1 MKNQLL
7 KPKKEG
13 GEKMKKT
20 LLLTA
25 LVVLFAVPVM
35 AASGIKS
42 TKHNLGTTGT
52 AYTAYGATNTSQICV
67 FCHTPHNATQAVP
80 LWNRN
85 NPGGTFQLYTSSPTL
100 NINGADRGPL
110 ASESISMFCLSCHDG
125 ATGIGSAVV
134 RPPDGIPL
142 TRGADPAWVMKNVP
156 AKLGTDL
163 SNDHPVNFSI
173 DLVITGGDRGS
184 DSTIRA
190 RTDMTP
196 TNGGL
201 NFFNSNTK
209 GGPAGSYIE
218 CGTCHNPHSTLP
230 KFLRKTND
238 SSSLCLTCHIK

>member
-1 MKNQLL
+1 
-7 KPKKEG
+7 
-13 GEKMKKT
+13 MKKT

-42 TKHNLGTTGT
+42 TKHNLGTTGKN
-52 AYTAYGATNTSQICV
+52 AYTPYRADNTSQICV
-67 FCHTPHNATQAVP
+67 FCHTPHNATKAVP

-85 NPGGTFQLYTSSPTL
+85 NPGGTFKLYTSSATL
-100 NINGADRGPL
+100 NIDGADRGAL
-110 ASESISMFCLSCHDG
+110 GADSVSMFCLSCHDG
-125 ATGIGSAVV
+125 ATGIGSQVV
-134 RPPDGIPL
+134 RPPEGVVP
-142 TRGADPAWVMKNVP
+142 TRGGLDFVIKNVP

-173 DLVITGGDRGS
+173 DLVISGGSRGS

-190 RTDMTP
+190 RASMTP
-196 TNGGL
+196 ANGGL
-201 NFFNSNTK
+201 NFFNPSAPKN
-209 GGPAGSYIE
+209 GPGGSYIE
-218 CGTCHNPHSTLP
+218 CGTCHNPHSTLK